1 MRQRLYFLLPSVDC
15 AKQVVNDLLLA
26 RVEDRNIRVV
36 AKDGTALE
44 GLHEASVLQTTD
56 LAHSA
61 EMGLIVGGIA
71 GVLAGVVALFN
82 PVPGLNVNEGV
93 ILVAA
98 LLGAAFGA
106 WASSLIGTA
115 IPNSRLSAFRKEI
128 DQGRILM
135 MVDAPRGR
143 SNEINDL
150 IRARHPDA
158 APRGAEPTIPAFP

>member
-71 GVLAGVVALFN
+71 GVLAGIIALLN

-93 ILVAA
+93 ILIAA

-115 IPNSRLSAFRKEI
+115 IPNSRLTAFRKEI

-143 SNEINDL
+143 ANEINDL